1 MNVIFTAFRISRS
14 GAFGP
19 ENPRRISH
27 AQPKSTRAER
37 FVAWC
42 EVARY
47 TLLLTMESGV
57 ESNRL
62 RQEIER
68 ALRRAFDPA
77 DVLPRLARL
86 ARLAPP
92 ASDDG
97 VFAHRQLAELLVER
111 HPWRAAIYARRAL
124 AHASDDDRAW
134 AVLAFCQTLLGNF
147 RCAAKAY
154 QQAIASAP
162 GNPWYAH
169 NLGHLLDVA
178 LAAPHRALPWL
189 RSAYDA
195 KADNSEIVAS
205 YVHALGRAGKTSE
218 ARAILER
225 ALQRFDSRELEAL
238 LRWLDQGAPSVEVR
252 EARAQARRLEAARGK
267 RAAPASS
274 AWSAGSPAT
283 TSEARAAGRAARA
296 AGNGGDDE
304 GTEKEK
310 KVRKDG
316 RLARVLERG
325 LSHLPLDARQRER
338 ALALARDAVADAE
351 AQAPEVVTAT
361 ARPAPAAAAPSGS
374 RPARGRTAVLVAE
387 RVARPKRKG
396 DDVAGL
402 AAAVAYAIVYV
413 DHVPLSH
420 AEVAAPFRVAVARLR
435 GRFAELRAKLD
446 IIPGDARYATTRGC

>member
-1 MNVIFTAFRISRS
+1 
-14 GAFGP
+14 
-19 ENPRRISH
+19 
-27 AQPKSTRAER
+27 
-37 FVAWC
+37 
-42 EVARY
+42 
-47 TLLLTMESGV
+47 MESRV
-57 ESNRL
+57 ETHRL

-68 ALRRAFDPA
+68 SLRRAFDPA

-86 ARLAPP
+86 ARLAPA

-97 VFAHRQLAELLVER
+97 IFAHRQLAELLVER

-124 AHASDDDRAW
+124 AHRSDDDRAW

-162 GNPWYAH
+162 ANPWYAH

-178 LAAPHRALPWL
+178 LGCPHRALPWL
-189 RSAYDA
+189 RSAYGA
-195 KADNSEIVAS
+195 KGDNSEIVAS
-205 YVHALGRAGKTSE
+205 YVHALARAGHTGE
-218 ARAILER
+218 ARGVLER
-225 ALQRFDSRELEAL
+225 ALERFDSRELEAL
-238 LRWLDQGAPSVEVR
+238 LRWLDEGAPSIEVR
-252 EARAQARRLEAARGK
+252 EARAASRRLEAARGT
-267 RAAPASS
+267 RATS
-274 AWSAGSPAT
+274 AK
-283 TSEARAAGRAARA
+283 TSGRTAGRTSGMTSGRSSGPRNRGAAA
-296 AGNGGDDE
+296 
-304 GTEKEK
+304 TEREK
-310 KVRKDG
+310 KLRKDG
-316 RLARVLERG
+316 RLVRVLERG

-338 ALALARDAVADAE
+338 ALALARDAVAEAEAE
-351 AQAPEVVTAT
+351 AQHVVAAT
-361 ARPAPAAAAPSGS
+361 ARARAAAATAAQPAAAS
-374 RPARGRTAVLVAE
+374 RTVRGRASAPVPPAAR
-387 RVARPKRKG
+387 RVAPTKRKG

>member
-1 MNVIFTAFRISRS
+1 
-14 GAFGP
+14 
-19 ENPRRISH
+19 
-27 AQPKSTRAER
+27 
-37 FVAWC
+37 
-42 EVARY
+42 
-47 TLLLTMESGV
+47 MESGV

-178 LAAPHRALPWL
+178 LGAPHRALPWL
-189 RSAYDA
+189 RSAYTA

-205 YVHALGRAGKTSE
+205 YVHALARAGQTGE
-218 ARAILER
+218 ARGVLER
-225 ALQRFDSRELEAL
+225 ALDRFDSRELEAL
-238 LRWLDQGAPSVEVR
+238 LRWLDEGAPSVEVR
-252 EARAQARRLEAARGK
+252 EARAQTRRLEAARGK
-267 RAAPASS
+267 RSTSTRSSAPTTKQPARGSAIQKDRAETAPAEKS
-274 AWSAGSPAT
+274 T
-283 TSEARAAGRAARA
+283 
-296 AGNGGDDE
+296 
-304 GTEKEK
+304 TEKEK
-310 KVRKDG
+310 KLRKDG

-325 LSHLPLDARQRER
+325 LSHLPLDSRQRER
-338 ALALARDAVADAE
+338 ALALARDAVAEAE
-351 AQAPEVVTAT
+351 IQAQEVATAT
-361 ARPAPAAAAPSGS
+361 ARTARAAAASA
-374 RPARGRTAVLVAE
+374 RPTTTSPPRDSRGRGTAPVAE
-387 RVARPKRKG
+387 PIVRTKRKG
-396 DDVAGL
+396 EDVAGL